1 VALIGL
7 ISTVIRTL
15 DETMELK
22 NGTKVE
28 EKWKKNGR
36 KNNNKMKDLKWI
48 CFN

>member
-22 NGTKVE
+22 KWNKSGRKME
-28 EKWKKNGR
+28 EKWKKKQQQNER
-36 KNNNKMKDLKWI
+36 FEMDLL
-48 CFN
+48 